1 MSGGNEKYRFEW
13 KYSLSL
19 PQAEL
24 MAGRLKQH
32 LKPDPHAVGGSY
44 TVRSLY
50 FDDWKNSAYEQKL
63 MGVYARQ
70 KWRVRIYNYSDDRI
84 SLERKKKRGNYIFK
98 ESAPLSREEFGQ
110 ILAGDFGFLLQRQE
124 NLCREFWVEC
134 TSALLRPKVIVDYRR
149 TPLILKEGT
158 VRLTFDE
165 DVRAAVGSFD
175 IFDPGL
181 PVISAQEPDKVLLE
195 VKYTEFLPRFI
206 RQLLSDGAKEYHSFS
221 KYVACY
227 EAARHLTNLSAGIG
241 KSRLFMED

>member
-1 MSGGNEKYRFEW
+1 MDGNEKYRFEW
-13 KYSLSL
+13 KYFLSL

-24 MAGRLKQH
+24 LAGRLQQH
-32 LKPDPHAVGGSY
+32 LQPDSHAVGGSY
-44 TVRSLY
+44 TIRSLY

-175 IFDPGL
+175 IFDPAL

-206 RQLLSDGAKEYHSFS
+206 QQLLSDGAKEYRSFS

>member
-1 MSGGNEKYRFEW
+1 MDGNEKYRFEW
-13 KYSLSL
+13 KYFLSL

-24 MAGRLKQH
+24 LAGRVKQH
-32 LKPDPHAVGGSY
+32 LQPDPHAVGGSY

-98 ESAPLSREEFGQ
+98 ESASLSREEFGQ
-110 ILAGDFGFLLQRQE
+110 ILAGDFGFLLRRQE

-175 IFDPGL
+175 IFDPDL

-206 RQLLSDGAKEYHSFS
+206 QQLLSDGAKEYRSFS

>member
-1 MSGGNEKYRFEW
+1 
-13 KYSLSL
+13 
-19 PQAEL
+19 
-24 MAGRLKQH
+24 
-32 LKPDPHAVGGSY
+32 
-44 TVRSLY
+44 
-50 FDDWKNSAYEQKL
+50 

-70 KWRVRIYNYSDDRI
+70 KWRVRIYNYKDDRI

-98 ESAPLSREEFGQ
+98 ESAPLSREEFER
-110 ILAGDFGFLLQRQE
+110 IVAGDFGFLLRRQE

-134 TSALLRPKVIVDYRR
+134 TAALLRPKVIVDYRR
-149 TPLILKEGT
+149 TPLILEEGT

-175 IFDPGL
+175 IFDPAL

>member
-1 MSGGNEKYRFEW
+1 
-13 KYSLSL
+13 
-19 PQAEL
+19 

-70 KWRVRIYNYSDDRI
+70 KWRVRIYNYSDERI

-98 ESAPLSREEFGQ
+98 ESASLNREEFEQ
-110 ILAGDFGFLLQRQE
+110 IVAGDYGFLLRRQE

-149 TPLILKEGT
+149 TPLILEEGT

-175 IFDPGL
+175 IFDPAL